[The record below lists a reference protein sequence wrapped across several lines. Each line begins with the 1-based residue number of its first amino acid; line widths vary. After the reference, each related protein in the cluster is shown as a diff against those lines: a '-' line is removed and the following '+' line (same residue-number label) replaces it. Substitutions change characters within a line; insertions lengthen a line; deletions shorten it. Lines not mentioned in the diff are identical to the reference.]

1 MPLAGKS
8 LELREKYR
16 GLIGVRSKVPI
27 KDNSVLS
34 LVYTPGVGAC
44 CEAIA
49 DNSTDSFRYTMRANT
64 VGLFS
69 NGTAV
74 FGMGNVGAGAS
85 IPMLEGVSAFFKTF
99 AGIDAVPL
107 AVDAGD
113 PDEFVEI
120 VRVMAPTM
128 GGICLEDIASPDCF
142 AVVERLQRAVR
153 LPVFHNDQH
162 GAAIVIL
169 AALGNSLKLADKKL
183 EECKVVINGAGAAG
197 IALAR
202 RLVKLGVGELIVCDR
217 AGAIYR
223 HRTANMNWVKSELS
237 FVTNE
242 SHVKGSL
249 EEVLPGADI
258 FVGLSA
264 GAVFSPA
271 WITGMAAKP
280 IIFAL
285 ALPEPEID
293 YLTARKSG
301 AFIAA
306 TGNVNHPNYLTSSLV
321 FPGFFRGALDAAAWK
336 ITASMEMAAVKAIQ
350 EHVPEH
356 LLSEVNIIPRLID
369 FSLAPEIA
377 RQVAMAAVAAKVNR
391 KKVDPDKVEDK
402 LLRYVYEGELS
413 ILPAPS
419 KQHKRP
425 EPQSSSLD
433 EQSLEL
439 HRRYLGVVGIEG
451 KIPVKDIHLASVLY
465 SAAGV
470 SDCCKLIM
478 ENRDR
483 LYDLTVK
490 SNLVAVV
497 SDGSAVLGLG
507 NIGPRA
513 ALPVMEGKSILFKTF
528 GGVEALPICLD
539 TQDVGEIV
547 RVVEAISPVFGGIN
561 LEDISAPRCFEIEHI
576 LRQKLDIPV
585 FHDDQHG
592 TAVIALAGM
601 INALKIVGKGFEN
614 IKVVVNGA
622 GAGATAVTKLLL
634 SAGISNIIMCDTV
647 GAIYEGRR
655 KRMNPYKQEMA
666 RLTNPDRL
674 QGQLAEVITGAD
686 AFVGLS
692 KPETLTAAMI
702 KTMAADPIV
711 FALANPVPE
720 IMPDEALAAGAKV
733 VATGRSDFP
742 NQVNNSLAFP
752 GIFRGALDVRA
763 RQIDDRMKIA
773 AAHAIAA
780 MVSDEDLGRGTII
793 PSAMDLA
800 VPPQVAAA
808 VAEAAMKGN
817 MARRQLDPDDIRDN
831 TRDYL
836 YEGILR
842 IL

>member
-1 MPLAGKS
+1 MAVAKKS
-8 LELREKYR
+8 LELRKKYR
-16 GLIGVRSKVPI
+16 GLIGVHSKVPI

-34 LVYTPGVGAC
+34 LVYTPGVGSC
-44 CEAIA
+44 CLAIA
-49 DNSTDSFRYTMRANT
+49 ENPADSFRYTMRANT
-64 VGLFS
+64 VGLVS

-74 FGMGNVGAGAS
+74 FGMGNVGAKAS
-85 IPMLEGVSAFFKTF
+85 IPMLEGVSVFFKTF
-99 AGIDAVPL
+99 AGIDAIPL
-107 AVDAGD
+107 AVNSAD
-113 PDEFVEI
+113 PDDFVEI

-142 AVVERLQRAVR
+142 AIVERLQRAVR

-162 GAAIVIL
+162 GSAIVIL
-169 AALGNSLKLADKKL
+169 AALANSLKLAGKKL
-183 EECKVVINGAGAAG
+183 ENCKIVINGAGAAG
-197 IALAR
+197 VALAR
-202 RLVKLGVGELIVCDR
+202 RLVRLGIGELIVCDQ

-242 SHVKGSL
+242 SHAKGTL
-249 EEVLPGADI
+249 EEVLPGADVFI
-258 FVGLSA
+258 GLSV
-264 GAVFSPA
+264 GNVLSPEWIKKMAV
-271 WITGMAAKP
+271 KP

-293 YLTARKSG
+293 YLAARKAG
-301 AFIAA
+301 AFIVA
-306 TGNVNHPNYLTSSLV
+306 TGKVNHPNYLTSSLA
-321 FPGFFRGALDAAAWK
+321 FPGFFRGALDAAAWR
-336 ITASMEMAAVKAIQ
+336 ITRSMEMAAVTAIQ
-350 EHVPEH
+350 EHVPDN

-377 RQVAMAAVAAKVNR
+377 RQVAMTAVSEKVNR
-391 KKVDPDKVEDK
+391 KEVDPDKVRDK
-402 LLRYVYEGELS
+402 LLRYVYEGELA
-413 ILPAPS
+413 ILPASTRRKKRAEVVPS
-419 KQHKRP
+419 I
-425 EPQSSSLD
+425 D

-439 HRRYLGVVGIEG
+439 HKRYMGVVGIEA
-451 KIPVKDIHLASVLY
+451 KIPVKDIHLASILY

-470 SDCCKLIM
+470 SDSSKLIM
-478 ENRDR
+478 NDQDK

-539 TQDVGEIV
+539 TQDVNEIV

-561 LEDISAPRCFEIEHI
+561 LEDISAPRCFEIEKI

-601 INALKIVGKGFEN
+601 INALKLAGKDADK

-634 SAGISNIIMCDTV
+634 SAGIKNIIMCDTV
-647 GAIYEGRR
+647 GSIYDGRQE
-655 KRMNPYKQEMA
+655 RMNPYKQEMA
-666 RLTNPDRL
+666 LLTNPDKLR
-674 QGQLAEVITGAD
+674 GKLAKVIKNAD

-692 KPETLTAAMI
+692 KPETLTVAMI
-702 KTMAADPIV
+702 KTMAANPIV
-711 FALANPVPE
+711 FALANPIPE

-780 MVSDEDLGRGTII
+780 MVTEEDMAKGTII
-793 PSAMDLA
+793 PSAMNLA

-808 VAEAAMKGN
+808 VAKAAMEGK
-817 MARRQLDPDDIRDN
+817 MARRQLDPEDIRNN
-831 TRDYL
+831 THDYL

>member
-1 MPLAGKS
+1 MAVAEKS
-8 LELREKYR
+8 LELRKKYR
-16 GLIGVRSKVPI
+16 GLIGVHSKVPI

-44 CEAIA
+44 SLAIA
-49 DNSTDSFRYTMRANT
+49 EDSTDSFRYTMRANT

-74 FGMGNVGAGAS
+74 FGMGNIGAKAS

-99 AGIDAVPL
+99 SGIDAIPL
-107 AVDAGD
+107 AVNAAD
-113 PDEFVEI
+113 PDGFVEI
-120 VRVMAPTM
+120 VRVIAPTM

-142 AVVERLQRAVR
+142 AIVERLQRAVR

-169 AALGNSLKLADKKL
+169 AALANSLKLADKKL
-183 EECKVVINGAGAAG
+183 ENCKIIINGAGAAG

-202 RLVKLGVGELIVCDR
+202 RLVKLGVGELILCDQ

-237 FVTNE
+237 FVTNT
-242 SHVKGSL
+242 SHAKGTL
-249 EEVLPGADI
+249 EDVLPGADVFI
-258 FVGLSA
+258 GLSVSK
-264 GAVFSPA
+264 VFSPKM
-271 WITGMAAKP
+271 IRKMASKP

-293 YLTARKSG
+293 YLTARKAG
-301 AFIAA
+301 AFIVA
-306 TGNVNHPNYLTSSLV
+306 TGNVNHPNFLTSALV
-321 FPGFFRGALDAAAWK
+321 FPGFFRGALDAAVWR
-336 ITASMEMAAVKAIQ
+336 ITRSMEMAAVKAIQ
-350 EHVPEH
+350 EHVPDNH
-356 LLSEVNIIPRLID
+356 LSEVNIIPRLID

-377 RQVAMAAVAAKVNR
+377 RQVAMAAVAEKANR
-391 KKVDPDKVEDK
+391 KKVDPDKVQDK

-419 KQHKRP
+419 KQKKRHGS
-425 EPQSSSLD
+425 QLSLD

-439 HRRYLGVVGIEG
+439 HKRYMGVIGIEG
-451 KIPVKDIHLASVLY
+451 KIPVKDIHLASILY

-470 SDCCKLIM
+470 SDSCKLIM
-478 ENRDR
+478 REPDK

-513 ALPVMEGKSILFKTF
+513 ALPVMEGKAVLFKTF
-528 GGVEALPICLD
+528 GGVEALPVCID
-539 TQDVGEIV
+539 TQDVNEIV

-561 LEDISAPRCFEIEHI
+561 LEDISAPRCFEVEKI

-592 TAVIALAGM
+592 TAVIVLAGM
-601 INALKIVGKGFEN
+601 INALKLVKKDADTM
-614 IKVVVNGA
+614 KVVVNGA

-634 SAGISNIIMCDTV
+634 SGGIKNIIMCDTA
-647 GAIYEGRR
+647 GAIYDGRQE
-655 KRMNPYKQEMA
+655 RMNPYKQEMA
-666 RLTNPDRL
+666 QLTNPEKL
-674 QGQLAEVITGAD
+674 QGQLAEVIKNAD

-692 KPETLTAAMI
+692 KPETLTVPMI
-702 KTMAADPIV
+702 KSMASHPIV

-720 IMPDEALAAGAKV
+720 IMPDKALAAGAKV

-780 MVSDEDLGRGTII
+780 MVTEKDLAKGTII
-793 PSAMDLA
+793 PSAMNLA

-808 VAEAAMKGN
+808 VAEAAMKGK
-817 MARRQLDPDDIRDN
+817 MARRRLDPEDIRNN
-831 TRDYL
+831 THDYL